1 MDDPTLKIQTF
12 RPTWEEFKDFKK
24 YIQYIESQGAHRAGL
39 AKIIP
44 PKEFVPR
51 KQGYSDL
58 TKLKVSIKKPL
69 CQVVSKVKG
78 KGEGVYQQVNVP
90 MRSMTVTEFKNL
102 ANSPKY
108 ATPPHRNYAELE
120 QLYWNRM
127 TSHFGIYG
135 ADVCGSI
142 TDPDYDYWNINR
154 LDTILDY
161 VGKDYDISI
170 DGVNTAY
177 LYFGMWKTTFGWHTE
192 DMDLYSINYVHF
204 GAPKSWYTIPPC
216 YGRKFEKLCA
226 VLFEKSH
233 KICPAFL
240 RHKMTAL
247 HPKWLDD
254 YDIPYDKITQ
264 EAGEIMITFPYG
276 YHAGFNH
283 GFNCA
288 ESTNFTTER
297 WIEYGKH
304 AVLCHCCPDSV
315 QFPMDTF
322 VKRFQPS
329 IFDDWKMGKDKTP
342 HPEYVANPN
351 DCAKPTPGANKMS
364 FVERNPDLDIQDILD
379 NPTVSDEIKDELR
392 ATYFVSAEDEVAG
405 MEADFDEREASRRRV
420 FVDESSEDEDD
431 EDLKPKR
438 GKRRKKHDSDYDDD
452 WFETKGHKLVTQDG
466 KPKKLGRPPGR
477 RGRPAQSKNKKKI
490 DTSSSSS
497 STDENDPLSMKYSK
511 PVAKK
516 PAVPKPTLVAPQIN
530 KTTYG
535 MNDAKPLNGTANGKE
550 NPSNGHTNTKVTV
563 TSTEEKK
570 VTVVSGKPIDIPLP
584 PVKKPTAPQVNAS
597 RGPSY
602 SDAFA
607 EFLQASNKP
616 KGTEAPKN
624 IQKKE
629 PVQQTSVIQRAA
641 KAPRPP
647 KIQQKTDVSNVNIN
661 NINNEINMALQ
672 QQLLLHQ
679 QQQQQ
684 QQQLLQQQYQ
694 FQIQQQQNNLNMSSY
709 VVDQNQRVK
718 TERIPQN
725 LQSNAYAVQEN
736 TVVAQDG
743 EQQKLYYTI
752 LDSSAPAIN
761 DSWRTNGQQYYGQ
774 QQQQSF

>member
-24 YIQYIESQGAHRAGL
+24 YIKYIESQGAHRAGL

-44 PKEFVPR
+44 PKEYVPR

-58 TKLKVSIKKPL
+58 TKLKVTIKKPL
-69 CQVVSKVKG
+69 CQVVAKVKD
-78 KGEGVYQQVNVP
+78 KGDGVYQQVNVP
-90 MRSMTVTEFKNL
+90 MKSMTVTDFKNL

-108 ATPPHRNYAELE
+108 CTPPHRNYAELE
-120 QLYWNRM
+120 QIYWNRM

-142 TDPDYDYWNINR
+142 TDPDYEYWNINK

-192 DMDLYSINYVHF
+192 DMDLYSINFLHF
-204 GAPKSWYTIPPC
+204 GMSKSWYTIPPC
-216 YGRKFEKLCA
+216 YGRKFEKLTVA
-226 VLFEKSH
+226 LFGKSH
-233 KICPAFL
+233 EICPAFL
-240 RHKMTAL
+240 RHKMTAI

-254 YDIPYDKITQ
+254 YDIPYDRITQ

-315 QFPMDTF
+315 KFPMDTF
-322 VKRFQPS
+322 VQRFQPS
-329 IFDDWKMGKDKTP
+329 IFEDWKAGKDKTP
-342 HPEYVANPN
+342 HPEYASNLADTN
-351 DCAKPTPGANKMS
+351 QPTYSHKMS
-364 FVERNPDLDIQDILD
+364 FVERNPDLDLQFILD
-379 NPTVSDEIKDELR
+379 NPQVTDETKEDIR
-392 ATYFVSAEDEVAG
+392 ASYFVSAEDEVAG
-405 MEADFDEREASRRRV
+405 MEADFDEREAARRKMII
-420 FVDESSEDEDD
+420 DDLSSEEESEDER
-431 EDLKPKR
+431 PKR

-452 WFETKGHKLVTQDG
+452 WFESKGHKYVTQDG
-466 KPKKLGRPPGR
+466 KVKKLGRPPGR
-477 RGRPAQSKNKKKI
+477 RGRPPTKRKPDSPVTTKDQ
-490 DTSSSSS
+490 
-497 STDENDPLSMKYSK
+497 DPLSNSKTLAK

-516 PAVPKPTLVAPQIN
+516 PVQKEIPKSNSTSQNKPLTAHAIKESSKPT
-530 KTTYG
+530 
-535 MNDAKPLNGTANGKE
+535 NGSSA
-550 NPSNGHTNTKVTV
+550 KVTV
-563 TSTEEKK
+563 FEKSDKK
-570 VTVVSGKPIDIPLP
+570 VTVMSGKPVDVPLP
-584 PVKKPTAPQVNAS
+584 QPKIPTTPPVNAS

-602 SDAFA
+602 NDAFA
-607 EFLQASNKP
+607 QFLQSSNKP
-616 KGTEAPKN
+616 KAPETVKVN
-624 IQKKE
+624 VAKKE
-629 PVQQTSVIQRAA
+629 PVVQHTSVIQQ
-641 KAPRPP
+641 APTKPVSP
-647 KIQQKTDVSNVNIN
+647 KVTKIQQKN
-661 NINNEINMALQ
+661 NLDMILE
-672 QQLLLHQ
+672 
-679 QQQQQ
+679 
-684 QQQLLQQQYQ
+684 QQLLQQQQYQ
-694 FQIQQQQNNLNMSSY
+694 QYQMQQQTNY

-725 LQSNAYAVQEN
+725 LQNPAYSVQEN
-736 TVVAQDG
+736 TVLAQDG

-752 LDSSAPAIN
+752 LDSNAPTLN
-761 DSWRTNGQQYYGQ
+761 DAWRMGNGSQYYGQ
-774 QQQQSF
+774 QQQTF